1 MLNKKSVKIL
11 SIIVMTVMMLM
22 TIGSSVFAAVTIPGA
37 NTPNTGNFDTT
48 IGTILGIIQYG
59 GIIAAVVI
67 AMIIG
72 IKYITSAPEGKAEVK
87 KTATFYIAG
96 IALLLSA
103 SVIVTIIGNT
113 IKSGSIN
120 EGTVGPQQPVT
131 YITLTK

>member
-22 TIGSSVFAAVTIPGA
+22 TIGSSVFAAVTIPNA
-37 NTPNTGNFDTT
+37 NAPVTSKFDTT
-48 IGTILGIIQYG
+48 IGTVLGLIQYG
-59 GIIAAVVI
+59 GIIAAVII

-113 IKSGSIN
+113 IQS
-120 EGTVGPQQPVT
+120 GTVTETTAGPQPLT